1 MCVSRV
7 DERKDEPDP
16 SITPSDR
23 VTCETD
29 GKEKFASVSQLL
41 YNNNIE
47 NESKV
52 NNNNIKNIII

>member
-1 MCVSRV
+1 M
-7 DERKDEPDP
+7 DEPDP

-41 YNNNIE
+41 YNNNNIE